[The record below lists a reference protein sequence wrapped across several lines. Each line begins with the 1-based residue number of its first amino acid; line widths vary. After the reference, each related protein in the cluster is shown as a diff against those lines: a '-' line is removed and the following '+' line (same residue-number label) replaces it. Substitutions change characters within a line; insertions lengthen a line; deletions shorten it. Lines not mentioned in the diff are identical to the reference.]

1 MFIVW
6 ILIAVAAFI
15 LCGCLTINLC
25 RTIEK
30 NEEFDIDNLFEWPG
44 FKDK

>member
-25 RTIEK
+25 RTIEE
-30 NEEFDIDNLFEWPG
+30 NEELDINKLFEWPAN
-44 FKDK
+44 KN